1 MPSSRRFFLPL
12 AALAIVAVAAFF
24 YSRFFEI
31 SPPAL
36 PRTKPTAPRD
46 DVGQSGDALDRIF
59 PELSQLFP
67 DPNDWRRQS
76 PNAVVPSNRSVIFL
90 FQNEPILSPDRTQLT
105 LAACTIVFL
114 ATGSDL
120 SDAERCRQA
129 LVFESTDRVI
139 LEFTKPLAD
148 FGSLDN
154 IKFDFSS
161 FVSGEMKGE
170 VVLRS
175 DMKSPTPEDDLRF
188 QTRDLVFTE
197 KQIRTNFEFSFKF
210 GRNHGAGRGL
220 TIDLSVPLSFAERE
234 LAATASK
241 ASDNPDDALR
251 AQLDALRQEGN
262 LGCGFS
268 IEQIELTELDGYAR
282 FYLDDSFAAS
292 TPVSDAATS
301 QSLDAASYIDVRCK
315 KGVYFSSNPE
325 TFGGWCVRFNNAV
338 EVVSYRDGA
347 KAEQLL
353 CGSLYLYFQ
362 DPELEKLAAARP
374 DIRQVAGRAAP
385 TGTLARLVPSIV
397 RAQRSQDAPTLVR
410 VDDEQIEISS
420 DEIQYDVRRRVL
432 KLFSNEESGES
443 ARLRAQTD
451 ARVDFSANAVQIQL
465 DENNKP
471 QTILASGT
479 GKLDAYLND
488 GTGAER
494 RIQADWQNGLRVAP
508 EPNQPE
514 QYKLSTQGAV
524 AFYFDGVGTFSARE
538 ADFWAQA
545 VAPPADADSTTQ
557 NQSVQ
562 SVMGVFNNWRRR
574 FERAWNGEKAELRP
588 ERWDVVVFRAPTGRA
603 TLKRVVGL
611 PGETV
616 EIIDGDVFVDGRV
629 APRTLEQILATATRL
644 DSTQFLRTDDRLTVV
659 ATTPI
664 WNDAPLAAPLR
675 ESPDFPPTYFK
686 PSSIFNESPTPR
698 WNGDD
703 VAPVEPVRDFV
714 FDFSWS
720 NADGAPTRFRLLA
733 RRPNRVFLL
742 DFGETTAEI
751 SLRSTPLFNG
761 KTSAGRS
768 FDELTDADFADA
780 AVERVPWNVS
790 TLADANATDGA
801 TRFRVF
807 LVDGEFA
814 LTRNDVEIARFSTDD
829 GNENATAAIST
840 PFVLLGDVA
849 RAFAPVLR
857 RDLHYSN
864 VADQAPESRRDGET
878 SGYFLLGDNSPA
890 SLDSRFVSFGTI
902 EANALLFRVAPPPP
916 NAEF

>member
-1 MPSSRRFFLPL
+1 MTKSPPLPSADERVSTVRRSRAPLVL
-12 AALAIVAVAAFF
+12 AALAGTTALFGAATVATLC
-24 YSRFFEI
+24 R
-31 SPPAL
+31 
-36 PRTKPTAPRD
+36 
-46 DVGQSGDALDRIF
+46 F
-59 PELSQLFP
+59 PELWREPARSTAVFRVQSRSMEPAFLGPRFVWRCPECGGSFATTLDVDSSGGVRTFDDENETTANEKAANVGSAPDANASNADSPEVRKFRASARFFP
-67 DPNDWRRQS
+67 CP
-76 PNAVVPSNRSVIFL
+76 
-90 FQNEPILSPDRTQLT
+90 
-105 LAACTIVFL
+105 
-114 ATGSDL
+114 
-120 SDAERCRQA
+120 RCG
-129 LVFESTDRVI
+129 FDRV
-139 LEFTKPLAD
+139 P
-148 FGSLDN
+148 
-154 IKFDFSS
+154 
-161 FVSGEMKGE
+161 
-170 VVLRS
+170 
-175 DMKSPTPEDDLRF
+175 
-188 QTRDLVFTE
+188 
-197 KQIRTNFEFSFKF
+197 
-210 GRNHGAGRGL
+210 
-220 TIDLSVPLSFAERE
+220 
-234 LAATASK
+234 AATAVF
-241 ASDNPDDALR
+241 
-251 AQLDALRQEGN
+251 Q
-262 LGCGFS
+262 
-268 IEQIELTELDGYAR
+268 
-282 FYLDDSFAAS
+282 
-292 TPVSDAATS
+292 
-301 QSLDAASYIDVRCK
+301 
-315 KGVYFSSNPE
+315 
-325 TFGGWCVRFNNAV
+325 
-338 EVVSYRDGA
+338 DGA
-347 KAEQLL
+347 
-353 CGSLYLYFQ
+353 
-362 DPELEKLAAARP
+362 
-374 DIRQVAGRAAP
+374 
-385 TGTLARLVPSIV
+385 LV
-397 RAQRSQDAPTLVR
+397 
-410 VDDEQIEISS
+410 
-420 DEIQYDVRRRVL
+420 
-432 KLFSNEESGES
+432 
-443 ARLRAQTD
+443 
-451 ARVDFSANAVQIQL
+451 
-465 DENNKP
+465 
-471 QTILASGT
+471 
-479 GKLDAYLND
+479 
-488 GTGAER
+488 
-494 RIQADWQNGLRVAP
+494 
-508 EPNQPE
+508 
-514 QYKLSTQGAV
+514 
-524 AFYFDGVGTFSARE
+524 E
-538 ADFWAQA
+538 AT
-545 VAPPADADSTTQ
+545 APPADADSTTQ

-829 GNENATAAIST
+829 GHENATAAIST